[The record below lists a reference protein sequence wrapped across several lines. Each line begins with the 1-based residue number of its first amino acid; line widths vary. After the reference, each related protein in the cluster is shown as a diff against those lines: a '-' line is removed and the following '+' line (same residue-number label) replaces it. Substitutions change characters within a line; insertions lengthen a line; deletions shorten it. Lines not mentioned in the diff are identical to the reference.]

1 MTYLNCKS
9 LIISY
14 FRTIHDYSFKC
25 MNGAGGGIR
34 THDPRFR
41 RPMLYPAELLPQQL
55 FKINT
60 CTVLGNVKATPNKEF
75 ILFEV
80 FCLAKR
86 ISLINNYIV

>member
-1 MTYLNCKS
+1 MGIGVNY
-9 LIISY
+9 
-14 FRTIHDYSFKC
+14 YSQF
-25 MNGAGGGIR
+25 NGAGGGIR

-75 ILFEV
+75 ILFED